1 VHRKIIIIIGPSGSG
16 KTHLAADLCTKIERI
31 AVFDMMRDVQYQTDG
46 STIVTGQP
54 RMFAEAISQDK
65 QSFRVIYQPV
75 IITPLENG
83 LVESPEF
90 EPLVKL
96 CHLRGDMYFVIDEAH
111 LWCNSRNC
119 PPELMM
125 ASLVG
130 RHKEFSIILIAQSF
144 SMIHPSLRR
153 NMDDF
158 YTWRTVEPADL
169 DAIKERCGRDVEEQ
183 VRNLR
188 AVETDDDDNFIKA
201 GQMLHWSKSKGIVEV
216 TE

>member
-1 VHRKIIIIIGPSGSG
+1 MQRKIIIVIGPSGSG
-16 KTHLAADLCTKIERI
+16 KTRKVSEMCAKLPRVAT
-31 AVFDMMRDVQYQTDG
+31 FDMMRDEQYADG
-46 STIVTGQP
+46 KTTVVVGHP
-54 RMFAEAISQDK
+54 REFAEAIGPEHEV
-65 QSFRVIYQPV
+65 FRVVYHPV

-90 EPLVKL
+90 EPLLKL

-130 RHKEFSIILIAQSF
+130 RHKQFSMILIAQSF
-144 SMIHPSLRR
+144 SMIHPTIRR
-153 NMDDF
+153 NMDEL
-158 YTWRTVEPADL
+158 YTWKTVEPNDL
-169 DAIKERCGRDVEEQ
+169 DGIRERCGREVEEQ

-188 AVETDDDDNFIKA
+188 AVELTEDNEFVKA
-201 GQMLHWSKSKGIVEV
+201 GQMLHWTKSRGVVEV